1 MKGKTLT
8 ARHIAQQYE
17 EVQEY
22 NRMYKELDDLY
33 HEIALGIG
41 MSDGEFSALYA
52 ISSLGDGCL
61 QRDICREV
69 YVSKQTINS
78 AVRKLEKN
86 GSSILR
92 KKGGE
97 IRKYFLQ
104 KRERTLSLRRLF
116 RLWRWKMLFSRKW
129 SRMSGQSFSG
139 CRRNI

>member
-1 MKGKTLT
+1 
-8 ARHIAQQYE
+8 
-17 EVQEY
+17 
-22 NRMYKELDDLY
+22 MYKELDDLY

-86 GSSILR
+86 GILYLEEKR
-92 KKGGE
+92 GRDKK
-97 IRKYFLQ
+97 IFLQ

-116 RLWRWKMLFSRKW
+116 RLWRWKMLFSAEMEPDERTELLRLSQKYIEYFREKQK
-129 SRMSGQSFSG
+129 RMLEDMK
-139 CRRNI
+139 

>member
-78 AVRKLEKN
+78 AVRKLEEK

-92 KKGGE
+92 KKGTGQKDISHRKGE
-97 IRKYFLQ
+97 RF
-104 KRERTLSLRRLF
+104 
-116 RLWRWKMLFSRKW
+116 
-129 SRMSGQSFSG
+129 
-139 CRRNI
+139 CC